1 MKPNQ
6 RLLFIFFLLFCAFSC
21 LSQTKTIER
30 LKKNIEHATNREEKQ
45 QAIFSLCEL
54 GYILHPD
61 TLMAY
66 ADKARISAAEQR
78 NLHDAVKA
86 MYYKSCALTTKGLID
101 SSLSLANQCLE
112 ILSHQVYDPLLQLNL
127 FNQKGRCFMRK
138 NQYKEAIDMGYRT
151 ISGAEKARDT
161 MLQIKGKT
169 LIGWAYLEMGQTR
182 EALAWH
188 LKALNTTSDTVLL
201 EKYGILFANLAL
213 NYNSLGKKD
222 SGSFYI
228 AKAIAYSR
236 KHENLFA
243 LSNSLAIRAQLFV
256 SSGKASLA
264 EAPLKEVIEIRKLI
278 GDPFYIVSDIG
289 QLGLYYAQNG
299 QPEKGIAI
307 CKEGIA
313 MAREYKIDSKLFF
326 LYSSLANNYKAMGD
340 FKKYGEILEGIITI
354 KDSVYQKNSA
364 VALAE
369 MQTKYEVQKKE
380 FTIIQQK
387 LDLVTKNYW
396 LYGAALV
403 SLSGIFLFYL
413 LFQNYRKRQKM
424 KMEQM
429 LQEEKLSSGK
439 SVKEAE
445 EKERKRIAADLHD
458 NLGAYAASIVANL
471 DNMTLHQAD
480 IENMTALRELRS
492 NSQSIV
498 SQLGDTIWAL
508 KKEALSLTAISD
520 RLKVLIQKI
529 EPSHPNIKIDVIE
542 TITNDIL
549 LPPSQAFHLYQTI
562 QEAIINALRHSDC
575 KQIRVLFESDKN
587 WKISISDNGK
597 GMLNANENNREGN
610 GMINMKNRCKE
621 VGWSLEWVVNEYK
634 GTKVVIS
641 PFAN

>member
-1 MKPNQ
+1 M
-6 RLLFIFFLLFCAFSC
+6 
-21 LSQTKTIER
+21 
-30 LKKNIEHATNREEKQ
+30 KKNIQQAAGAGEKQ
-45 QAIFSLCEL
+45 QAILSLCEL

-66 ADKARISAAEQR
+66 ADKALKTAREQK
-78 NLHDAVKA
+78 NLQDAVKA

-101 SSLSLANQCLE
+101 SSLSMANQCLE
-112 ILSHQVYDPLLQLNL
+112 ILSDRVTDPLLQLHL

-138 NQYKEAIDMGYRT
+138 NQYKEAIEMGYRT
-151 ISGAEKARDT
+151 ISGAETMKDT
-161 MLQIKGKT
+161 LLQVKGKT
-169 LIGWAYLEMGQTR
+169 LIGWAYLEMGQTS

-188 LKALNTTSDTVLL
+188 LKALQTTSDTLLL

-213 NYNSLGKKD
+213 NYNSLGKQD

-243 LSNSLAIRAQLFV
+243 LSNSLAIQAQLFV
-256 SSGKASLA
+256 RSGKGGLA
-264 EAPLKEVIEIRKLI
+264 EAPLKEAVEIRKLI

-307 CKEGIA
+307 CQEGIA
-313 MAREYKIDSKLFF
+313 IAREYKIESKLFF
-326 LYSSLANNYKAMGD
+326 LYSSLGQNYRAIGN
-340 FKKYGEILEGIITI
+340 FAKYASVLEDIIAI
-354 KDSVYQKNSA
+354 KDSVYRKNSA
-364 VALAE
+364 SSLAE

-380 FTIIQQK
+380 FTIVQQK

-396 LYGAALV
+396 LYGSVILSLLGIAL
-403 SLSGIFLFYL
+403 FFL
-413 LFQNYRKRQKM
+413 LFQNYRKQQKT
-424 KMEQM
+424 KMNRM
-429 LQEEKLSSGK
+429 LREEKLSTGK

-471 DNMTLHQAD
+471 DNITVAHTD
-480 IENMTALRELRS
+480 IENVTALRELRS
-492 NSQSIV
+492 NSLSIV

-520 RLKVLIQKI
+520 RLKVLIQNI
-529 EPSHPNIKIDVIE
+529 EASYPYIRMDVHE
-542 TITNDIL
+542 KITNDTL

-562 QEAIINALRHSDC
+562 QEALINALRHSDC
-575 KQIRVLFESDKN
+575 GQITVLFESEEN
-587 WKISISDNGK
+587 WKISICDNGK
-597 GMLNANENNREGN
+597 GILSKNGNHREGN
-610 GMINMKNRCKE
+610 GMLNMKNRCKE
-621 VGWSLEWVVNEYK
+621 VGWSLEWRTNESK
-634 GTKVVIS
+634 GTRVVIS
-641 PFAN
+641 SATK

>member
-1 MKPNQ
+1 
-6 RLLFIFFLLFCAFSC
+6 
-21 LSQTKTIER
+21 
-30 LKKNIEHATNREEKQ
+30 
-45 QAIFSLCEL
+45 
-54 GYILHPD
+54 
-61 TLMAY
+61 
-66 ADKARISAAEQR
+66 
-78 NLHDAVKA
+78 
-86 MYYKSCALTTKGLID
+86 
-101 SSLSLANQCLE
+101 
-112 ILSHQVYDPLLQLNL
+112 
-127 FNQKGRCFMRK
+127 MRK

-151 ISGAEKARDT
+151 ISGAEKLKDT
-161 MLQIKGKT
+161 IMQIKGKT
-169 LIGWAYLEMGQTR
+169 LIGWAYLEMGQTSN
-182 EALAWH
+182 ALAWH
-188 LKALNTTSDTVLL
+188 LNALNTTSNTLLL

-213 NYNSLGKKD
+213 NYNSLGKPD

-228 AKAIAYSR
+228 AKAIAFSR
-236 KHENLFA
+236 KDENLFA
-243 LSNSLAIRAQLFV
+243 LSNSLAIQAQLFV

-264 EAPLKEVIEIRKLI
+264 EAPLKEVIGIRKLI

-307 CKEGIA
+307 CREGIA

-340 FKKYGEILEGIITI
+340 FEKYAGVLEDVIAI

-364 VALAE
+364 LALAE

-396 LYGAALV
+396 LYGAALA
-403 SLSGIFLFYL
+403 SLAGIFIFYL

-424 KMEQM
+424 KMKQM
-429 LQEEKLSSGK
+429 LREEKLSSGK

-471 DNMTLHQAD
+471 DNITLQQAD

-529 EPSHPNIKIDVIE
+529 EPSYPNIKIDVIE
-542 TITNDIL
+542 KITDDIL

-562 QEAIINALRHSDC
+562 QEAIINALRHSNC
-575 KQIRVLFESDKN
+575 KQIKVLFESDKT
-587 WKISISDNGK
+587 WKISVFDDGK
-597 GMLNANENNREGN
+597 GMLNINGNNREGN
-610 GMINMKNRCKE
+610 GMINMKNRCNE
-621 VGWSLEWVVNEYK
+621 VGWSIEWVVNEHR
-634 GTKVVIS
+634 GTSVVIS

>member
-1 MKPNQ
+1 MKQ
-6 RLLFIFFLLFCAFSC
+6 YQCLFCIILLFFCNVSL
-21 LSQTKTIER
+21 LSQTKTIDR
-30 LKKNIEHATNREEKQ
+30 LKNNIERAASQEEKQ
-45 QAIFSLCEL
+45 RAIFAFCEL
-54 GYILHPD
+54 GNILHPD

-66 ADKARISAAEQR
+66 AEKARVTAAGQN
-78 NLHDAVKA
+78 NLHDAVWA
-86 MYYKSCALTTKGLID
+86 MFYKSCALTTKGLID
-101 SSLSLANQCLE
+101 SSLSLANQCLD
-112 ILSHQVYDPLLQLNL
+112 ILSRQVDDPVLQTSI

-151 ISGAEKARDT
+151 ITSAEKAKE
-161 MLQIKGKT
+161 MLLQVKGKT
-169 LIGWAYLEMGQTR
+169 LIGWAYLEMGQLQT
-182 EALAWH
+182 ALAWH
-188 LKALNTTSDTVLL
+188 LSALNTTQDSLLL
-201 EKYGILFANLAL
+201 EKYAILFANLAL
-213 NYNSLGKKD
+213 NYSSIGKQD
-222 SGSFYI
+222 SGFFYI
-228 AKAIAYSR
+228 VKAIANAR

-243 LSNSLAIRAQLFV
+243 LSNSLAIEAQLFV
-256 SSGKASLA
+256 RSGKASLA

-326 LYSSLANNYKAMGD
+326 LYNSLANNYKAKGD
-340 FKKYGEILEGIITI
+340 VKEYAKTLEDIIKI
-354 KDSVYQKNSA
+354 RDSVYQKNSA

-380 FTIIQQK
+380 FTIVQQK

-403 SLSGIFLFYL
+403 SLFAVLIFYL
-413 LFQNYRKRQKM
+413 LFQNYRKRQKI
-424 KMEQM
+424 KMNQ
-429 LQEEKLSSGK
+429 LLFEEKILAGK

-471 DNMTLHQAD
+471 DNITLQKSD
-480 IENMTALRELRS
+480 TENVTALRELRS

-508 KKEALSLTAISD
+508 KKEELLLTAISD

-529 EPSHPNIKIDVIE
+529 GPSYPTIKIDVIE
-542 TITNDIL
+542 TISDDIL

-562 QEAIINALRHSDC
+562 QEALINALRHSNC
-575 KQIRVLFESDKN
+575 KQVRVLFESDRN
-587 WKISISDNGK
+587 WKISICDNGK
-597 GMLNANENNREGN
+597 GILNPGKKNLEGN
-610 GMINMKNRCKE
+610 GMANMKNRCKE
-621 VGWSLEWVVNEYK
+621 MGWSIEWVINEFN
-634 GTKVVIS
+634 GTRVIIS
-641 PFAN
+641 PFLN